1 MTKNEI
7 ADVLTQIGTL
17 LELKGENP
25 FKTRAYQAGARV
37 IESMESAAF
46 ERLLADDNLKSVKG
60 IGDALAQKI
69 GELHA
74 TGRLE
79 FFEKLKASIEP
90 GLVEMLDVPG
100 LGPKK
105 IKALHDQL
113 GIATMADLT
122 AACTD
127 GRVAALAGFGE
138 KSQEKI
144 LAGIRNREAYGKRH
158 HWWLAQAVAAPIVAG
173 LRALP
178 QVSRAEAAGSLRR
191 GMETVGD
198 LDFIVAATEIAPVVE
213 WFVTQP
219 GVKEITARGETKASV
234 RFESGLQADLRLVPA
249 EQFAF
254 ALHHFTGSKDH
265 NVQMRQRALARGW
278 SLSEWGLVPAEQRR
292 TEGGGQKTDF
302 LTAKGHEG
310 TRRAENS
317 EQTEPRGGEGAAEQA
332 MPRSVSAGDEVRQ
345 HEDGRTESSARNA
358 VKGDGVGCPCS
369 GQTTEQTESGRPMG
383 GRGNK
388 TEDRGHSTEA
398 EDRGRGGSETGD
410 LKPES
415 GGSDSSGPASQVP
428 AISETQVSG
437 LTFQISSEEALFA
450 ALDLRFIPPE
460 LREGLGEIEAA
471 EAGPLSRLVEL
482 GDLHGAFHN
491 HTTASDG
498 VNTLS
503 EMTAAAEA
511 LGWDYL
517 GIADHSK
524 SSVQAKGLTEERL
537 AAQVAEIRAL
547 NASGRFKTH
556 VFAGTECDILPD
568 GRLDFDDAVLASLD
582 YVVVSVHS
590 AFTQSIE
597 DMTARIIR
605 AIEHPRTTMLGHITG
620 RLLLRREAYQV
631 DFARIIDA
639 AIAHGVVIELNASP
653 WRLDMDWRHWRKA
666 AERGLL
672 CAINPDAHDTEGLG
686 HVAAGINSARKGWLT
701 REHVLN
707 TRSLSDVRTAF
718 EAKQKSVG

>member
-7 ADVLTQIGTL
+7 ADVLTEIGTL

-25 FKTRAYQAGARV
+25 FKTRAYQSGARV
-37 IESMESAAF
+37 LESIEQAELDSLVRE
-46 ERLLADDNLKSVKG
+46 ERLKSVKG

-69 GELHA
+69 VELHT

-90 GLVEMLDVPG
+90 GLVMMLEVPG

-105 IKALHDQL
+105 IKAIHDQL
-113 GIATMADLT
+113 GVTTIEGLA

-158 HWWLAQAVAAPIVAG
+158 LWWEAQEVAAPIVAG

-178 QVSRAEAAGSLRR
+178 QVARAEAAGSLRR

-198 LDFIVAATEIAPVVE
+198 LDFIVAATDVAPVVD
-213 WFVTQP
+213 WFVSQP
-219 GVKEITARGETKASV
+219 GVKEVTARGETKASV
-234 RFESGLQADLRLVPA
+234 RFESGLQADLRLVPL

-265 NVQMRQRALARGW
+265 NVQMRQRALARGL
-278 SLSEWGLVPAEQRR
+278 SLSEWGLVPAE
-292 TEGGGQKTDF
+292 G
-302 LTAKGHEG
+302 EG
-310 TRRAENS
+310 TVKAKIEAAS
-317 EQTEPRGGEGAAEQA
+317 ESPSQGTAS
-332 MPRSVSAGDEVRQ
+332 SVD
-345 HEDGRTESSARNA
+345 SSAQIAGLNSQVSQSA
-358 VKGDGVGCPCS
+358 FV
-369 GQTTEQTESGRPMG
+369 T
-383 GRGNK
+383 
-388 TEDRGHSTEA
+388 
-398 EDRGRGGSETGD
+398 SET
-410 LKPES
+410 E
-415 GGSDSSGPASQVP
+415 
-428 AISETQVSG
+428 
-437 LTFQISSEEALFA
+437 LFA
-450 ALDLRFIPPE
+450 TLSLHFIPPE

-471 EAGPLSRLVEL
+471 EAGELPRLVEL
-482 GDLHGAFHN
+482 AHLRGAFHN

-498 VNTLS
+498 RNTLV

-524 SSVQAKGLTEERL
+524 SSFQANGLDEERL
-537 AAQVAEIRAL
+537 AAQVREIRAL

-582 YVVVSVHS
+582 YVVVSVHNV
-590 AFTQSIE
+590 FNQSVA

-605 AIEHPRTTMLGHITG
+605 AIEHPCTTMLGHVTG
-620 RLLLRREAYQV
+620 RLLLRREGYQL
-631 DFARIIDA
+631 DLAKIIDA
-639 AIAHGVVIELNASP
+639 AIAHHVVIELNASP
-653 WRLDMDWRHWRKA
+653 WRLDMDWRQWRKA
-666 AERGLL
+666 AGRGLL
-672 CAINPDAHDTEGLG
+672 CAINPDAHETAGLA

-701 REHVLN
+701 KEHILN
-707 TRSLSDVRTAF
+707 TRALEDVRSAL
-718 EAKQKSVG
+718 KGRRR